1 MKTYSKTDW
10 QRVQREAR
18 ENAPIP
24 FDPETDPYD
33 PNDSAAVAAFF
44 AQATVRRPGQ
54 RGSGKKPRKVLLSVR
69 YSAEVVDYFKA
80 TGEGW
85 QVRMDEVLRDYV
97 ARHRMA

>member
-1 MKTYSKTDW
+1 MKTHSKTDW

-18 ENAPIP
+18 ENVPIL

-33 PNDSAAVAAFF
+33 PNDPVAVAAFF

-54 RGSGKKPRKVLLSVR
+54 RGSGKKLRKVLLSVR

-97 ARHRMA
+97 TQHRLA